1 MENFSRDFLLFISS
15 FPTISAN
22 FSKFGAGN
30 IILFQIKVFLRNI
43 EETMLARYFIKV
55 SARSSFARLMVIRQK
70 KKKKK
75 KKKKKIIKY
84 QHRKYVTKILLY
96 LLLIETP
103 LIRIRNASLNK
114 SIEVHFNRSKI
125 FLLYFYDAW
134 RQSVKK
140 IGRNTAYSYRTKFSI
155 EFHDFMKR
163 Q

>member
-1 MENFSRDFLLFISS
+1 MDRKRKLENFSRDFVLFISS
-15 FPTISAN
+15 FPTSSAN

-30 IILFQIKVFLRNI
+30 IILFQIKVFRRNI
-43 EETMLARYFIKV
+43 EEIMLARYFIKV
-55 SARSSFARLMVIRQK
+55 TARSSFARLIVIRQK
-70 KKKKK
+70 KRF
-75 KKKKKIIKY
+75 IKY
-84 QHRKYVTKILLY
+84 QNRKYVTKIQLY

-140 IGRNTAYSYRTKFSI
+140 IGRNTAYSYRTKFFI
-155 EFHDFMKR
+155 EFHDFMKK

>member
-75 KKKKKIIKY
+75 IIKY
-84 QHRKYVTKILLY
+84 QHIKYVKKILLY